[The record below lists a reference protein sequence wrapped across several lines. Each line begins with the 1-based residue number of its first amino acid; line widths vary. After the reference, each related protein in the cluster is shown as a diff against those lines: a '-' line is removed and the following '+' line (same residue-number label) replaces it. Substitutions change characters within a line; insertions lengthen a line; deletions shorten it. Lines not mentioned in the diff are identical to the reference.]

1 MDKICNEK
9 SKKKVYDGLKYLQV
23 TESEMV
29 KTILK
34 VQILSDK
41 PSNSMGK
48 NVPLQKDEVF
58 IDLKCTEC
66 AKGRKI

>member
-1 MDKICNEK
+1 MKRVRRK
-9 SKKKVYDGLKYLQV
+9 SRMVLKYLQM

-34 VQILSDK
+34 VQILSSK

-58 IDLKCTEC
+58 IDRKCTEHSE
-66 AKGRKI
+66 GRKI